1 MITNKP
7 IDGYNISHLVAQYK
21 DPWAKLPALA
31 KRLGVEPMPDDSSH
45 LPPTVLLT
53 TLDGKFKYDIFDLV
67 NAFLDR
73 MDKLS

>member
-7 IDGYNISHLVAQYK
+7 ISGYDISHLVPK

-31 KRLGVEPMPDDSSH
+31 KRLGVEPMPDDASH

-53 TLDGKFKYDIFDLV
+53 TVDGNKKYDIFDLM